1 MVGQG
6 GGGSI
11 INITSQLAEV
21 ARPERAAYVASKG
34 GARSL
39 THAMAVDL
47 AAHGIRVNA
56 IAPGWVIT
64 ERQRTHWVTDEALSA
79 HVAKQCIREVMKP
92 EDLVGPCLF
101 LASDAS
107 LMLTAQTLIVD
118 GGYL

>member
-1 MVGQG
+1 MASDF
-6 GGGSI
+6 GS
-11 INITSQLAEV
+11 
-21 ARPERAAYVASKG
+21 R
-34 GARSL
+34 
-39 THAMAVDL
+39 
-47 AAHGIRVNA
+47 GIRVNS

-64 ERQRTHWVTDEALSA
+64 GRQRELWVTEETLSA

-92 EDLVGPCLF
+92 EDIVGPCLF